1 MLFRSRK
8 KVAIVCALQHSP
20 ALCVFDEPTSG
31 LDPLI
36 QKEFFK
42 ILKERNAQGVTI
54 FLSSHILSEV
64 QRYCS
69 RAAVI
74 REGRIAACG
83 DLAKLSGTSAKRITL
98 TGADAETLRR
108 LLAALPGTLAEKRA
122 QRDDAMPAST
132 GHPDIRDFHTGD
144 NTVSF
149 LFEGNIKMMMD
160 MLPQISYTD
169 ITVTEP
175 DLNEI
180 FMHFYEQGDIQL

>member
-1 MLFRSRK
+1 M
-8 KVAIVCALQHSP
+8 
-20 ALCVFDEPTSG
+20 
-31 LDPLI
+31 
-36 QKEFFK
+36 
-42 ILKERNAQGVTI
+42 
-54 FLSSHILSEV
+54 